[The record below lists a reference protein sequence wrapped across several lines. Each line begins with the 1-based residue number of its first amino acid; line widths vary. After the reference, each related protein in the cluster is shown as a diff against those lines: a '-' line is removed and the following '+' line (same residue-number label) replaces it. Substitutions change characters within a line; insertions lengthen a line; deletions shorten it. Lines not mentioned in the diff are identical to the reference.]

1 MVPAFCFLY
10 DYCYFRISKQTCRMK
25 FKPVLTAI
33 ALLCIC
39 TVLGA
44 VPAKRG
50 VLRLAQ
56 PDGSVLSV
64 RIIGDEFSH
73 IVRTEDGAAL
83 KLGPDGFYKYGVL
96 GRNGKLEA
104 TEYTAGRQVPEQVLR
119 ESRSVPMSV
128 VSRAGREN
136 RQRQAMRAKSVMR
149 SDGEEP
155 PEDYVKRVLVL
166 LVQFQD
172 LEFSKQRSDFET
184 LLNKAISYYRDQLDG
199 KYQFAFDVAGIVTA
213 SKGYAYYGEDDDDG
227 LDRRPEEA
235 VKEAVDELDPD
246 TDFSNYD
253 FLYMFYAGGNPGDG
267 GADDD
272 HIWPHRMTTVIRT
285 QEKSFYSYACSSEMV
300 VSENTGR
307 LIFTGIG
314 MFCHE
319 FGHELG
325 LQDMYDTD
333 YEQSGGQSEGLWHTT
348 SIMDGGCYNNNS
360 STPPCLNAVELDQL
374 GIVEP
379 ETLAIGDY
387 VLQPI
392 SEKKRYLRMD
402 TDTPGEY
409 FLFECRAATGWDQ
422 YMGTLDGLSG
432 SGLLIYHV
440 DRSLNDAGYS
450 QVQDRNVTAAQRWP
464 LNEVNCNPLF
474 QCADLLEA
482 YPFATTIP
490 EIFYPYLNLNEFS
503 AKTLQPFRFRDG
515 QASPLSL
522 LNIRKSGNS
531 ISFTVAG
538 PIVLDTQGVHQDAF
552 ILNWHTDLDA
562 FKDSPVQLVLVTP
575 EESLTYTVQPYE
587 SGKYSFTFENLQ
599 PRTTYTYS
607 LSYDVDP
614 EVDSSITSSFTTKA
628 YNGMPYIYLN
638 DTYRTISGYFTAE
651 SLLPL
656 RVYNVPNATSVVW
669 TLDGQPIQCG
679 PDGYYH
685 MRKGGLLKA
694 VVNYEDGSRD
704 IITKETTYK

>member
-1 MVPAFCFLY
+1 
-10 DYCYFRISKQTCRMK
+10 MK

-39 TVLGA
+39 TALSA
-44 VPAKRG
+44 SPAKRG

-56 PDGSVLSV
+56 PDGSVLRV
-64 RIIGDEFSH
+64 RITGDEFSH
-73 IVRTEDGAAL
+73 LIRMEEDGAAL
-83 KLGPDGFYKYGVL
+83 KLGPDGFYKYGVV
-96 GRNGKLEA
+96 GASGKLEA
-104 TEYTAGRQVPEQVLR
+104 TGYTAGRQVPDDLLLK
-119 ESRSVPMSV
+119 SRSVPMSV
-128 VSRAGREN
+128 VTRAGRAN
-136 RQRQAMRAKSVMR
+136 RQRMVMRAKSVMR
-149 SDGEEP
+149 ADEE
-155 PEDYVKRVLVL
+155 EHEGDQIKKVLVL

-172 LEFSKQRSDFET
+172 LDFTKQRSDFET
-184 LLNKAISYYRDQLDG
+184 LLNRAMGYYQDQLEG
-199 KYQFAFDVAGIVTA
+199 KYQFAFDVAGIVTV

-235 VKEAVDELDPD
+235 VQETVNELDPD
-246 TDFSNYD
+246 VDFSQYD

-272 HIWPHRMTTVIRT
+272 HIWPHRMTTTIRT
-285 QEKSFYSYACSSEMV
+285 QEKNFYSYACSSEMI

-333 YEQSGGQSEGLWHTT
+333 YEQSGGTAEGLWHTT
-348 SIMDGGCYNNNS
+348 SIMDGGCYNNNTD
-360 STPPCLNAVELDQL
+360 TPPCLNAVELDQL
-374 GIVEP
+374 GIIEP
-379 ETLAIGDY
+379 EMLAIGDY
-387 VLQPI
+387 ELKPL
-392 SEKKRYLRMD
+392 SEEKRYLRMD
-402 TDTPGEY
+402 TDKPGEY
-409 FLFECRAATGWDQ
+409 FLFECRAASGWDQ
-422 YMGTLDGLSG
+422 YMGNLDGLSG

-440 DRSLNDAGYS
+440 DRSENDAGYS
-450 QVQDRNVTAAQRWP
+450 QVQDRNLTASRRWI

-482 YPFATTIP
+482 YPFATTIS
-490 EIFYPYLNLNEFS
+490 EIFYPYLNLEEFS
-503 AKTLQPFRFRDG
+503 AKSIQPFRFRDG

-522 LNIRKSGNS
+522 LNIKKSGTS
-531 ISFTVAG
+531 VTFTVAG
-538 PIVLDTQGVHQDAF
+538 PIVLDTQAVHQDAF

-562 FKDSPVQLVLVTP
+562 FKDSPAQLVLNTP
-575 EESLTYTVQPYE
+575 DETLTYTVQPYE
-587 SGKYSFTFENLQ
+587 SGKYAFTFENLQ
-599 PRTTYTYS
+599 PRTQYSFS

-614 EVDSSITSSFTTKA
+614 EVDSSVSSSFTTKA

-638 DTYRTISGYFTAE
+638 DTYRTILGYFTAE

-656 RVYNVPNATSVVW
+656 RVYNVPGATSVRW
-669 TLDGQPIQCG
+669 TLDGTPIQVG

-694 VVNYEDGSRD
+694 EVNYEDGSRD
-704 IITKETTYK
+704 IITKQTTYK